1 MAFTMALSSSI
12 LIDTSLQVM
21 STVFSGV
28 LSSIEHCALVLDYT
42 FNGIDRALCSLSPFW
57 LPIEHCALV
66 FGRLL
71 RRIEHYVL
79 PFGVTSHPWSSIML
93 PYVVYC
99 RRSIFA
105 TSNLQTC
112 RSSLQQGAAR
122 YRVTTDCDSSRRPI
136 ARPPVCC
143 QVQDQ

>member
-1 MAFTMALSSSI
+1 
-12 LIDTSLQVM
+12 M

-42 FNGIDRALCSLSPFW
+42 FNGIDRALCSLSPLR

-66 FGRLL
+66 VGLLL
-71 RRIEHYVL
+71 RRIEHYAL
-79 PFGVTSHPWSSIML
+79 PFGVTSHLWWSIIL

-99 RRSIFA
+99 RGIIFV
-105 TSNLQTC
+105 TGNLQTC
-112 RSSLQQGAAR
+112 RSSLQQAAAR
-122 YRVTTDCDSSRRPI
+122 YRVTIDCDSSRRPI
-136 ARPPVCC
+136 ARPPVSC